1 MMPYAAENTVS
12 QDPIADG
19 IEISQSQYKEA
30 LAAQLGGQAITVA
43 SGSLLILSST
53 MKSVYLIGDKSEIRI
68 PENTPTQDG
77 YSDIK
82 PGEFDEWVD
91 GAWVVDVVL
100 QKESQRNVLKA
111 LREQALN
118 AIQHTIADGSIYQ
131 VRPSD
136 LPNFSMAIQEGQPE
150 YWVLDNNVTRLTT
163 VAEMQ
168 ECIMAGIAQGKVIW
182 RSHTDALKALNEQ
195 AGGL

>member
-1 MMPYAAENTVS
+1 MPYAAKNALS
-12 QDPIADG
+12 QNPIADS
-19 IEISQSQYKEA
+19 IEISQLQYKEA
-30 LAAQLGGQAITVA
+30 LAAKLNGQSITIS
-43 SGSLLILSST
+43 SGSLLILSNI
-53 MKSVYLIGDKSEIRI
+53 MKSVYLIGDKSEVRI
-68 PENTPTQDG
+68 SENTPAQAG

-91 GAWVVDVVL
+91 GAWVVNVVL
-100 QKESQRNVLKA
+100 QKESQRSVLKSV
-111 LREQALN
+111 REQSLS
-118 AIQHTIADGSIYQ
+118 AIKHTIADGSVYQ

-168 ECIMAGIAQGKVIW
+168 ECILSGIAQGKVIW

-195 AGGL
+195 VGGL

>member
-1 MMPYAAENTVS
+1 MPYAAENALS
-12 QDPIADG
+12 QDPIAGG
-19 IEISQSQYKEA
+19 IEISQVQYKEA
-30 LAAQLGGQAITVA
+30 LKAKLNGQSITIA
-43 SGSLLILSST
+43 SGSLLILSGI
-53 MKSVYLIGDKSEIRI
+53 MKSVYLIGDKSEVRI
-68 PENTPTQDG
+68 SENTPAQAG

-82 PGEFDEWVD
+82 PGEFDKWVD
-91 GAWVVDVVL
+91 GAWVVDLTL
-100 QKESQRNVLKA
+100 QKESQRNVLKSV
-111 LREQALN
+111 REQALS
-118 AIQHTIADGSIYQ
+118 AIKHTIADGSTYQ

-150 YWVLDNNVTRLTT
+150 DWVLDNNTTRLTS

-168 ECIMAGIAQGKVIW
+168 ECILSGIAQGKVIW

>member
-1 MMPYAAENTVS
+1 MPYAAENTLS
-12 QDPIADG
+12 QDPIAGG
-19 IEISQSQYKEA
+19 IEISQAQYKEA
-30 LAAQLGGQAITVA
+30 LTAKLNGQSITIA

-68 PENTPTQDG
+68 PENTPTQAG

-82 PGEFDEWVD
+82 PEEFDEWVD
-91 GAWVVDVVL
+91 GAWVVDVIL

-111 LREQALN
+111 VREQSLN
-118 AIQHTIADGSIYQ
+118 AIKHTILDGSTYQ

-150 YWVLDNNVTRLTT
+150 DWVLDNNTTRLTS

-168 ECIMAGIAQGKVIW
+168 ECIMSGIAQGKVIW

-195 AGGL
+195 VGGL

>member
-1 MMPYAAENTVS
+1 MPYAAENTLS
-12 QDPIADG
+12 QGLIAGG
-19 IEISQSQYKEA
+19 IEISQAQYKEA
-30 LAAQLGGQAITVA
+30 LTAILNGQSITVA

-68 PENTPTQDG
+68 PENTPAQAG

-82 PGEFDEWVD
+82 PNEFDEWID
-91 GAWVVDVVL
+91 GAWAVNVVL
-100 QKESQRNVLKA
+100 QKESQRNVLKSV
-111 LREQALN
+111 REQALS
-118 AIQHTIADGSIYQ
+118 AIKHTIVDGSVYQ

-163 VAEMQ
+163 VSEMQ
-168 ECIMAGIAQGKVIW
+168 ECILSGIAQGKVIW

-195 AGGL
+195 GGGL

>member
-1 MMPYAAENTVS
+1 MPYALGNTLS
-12 QDPIADG
+12 QNPIADG
-19 IEISQSQYKEA
+19 IEISQAQYKEA
-30 LAAQLGGQAITVA
+30 LTAKINGQSITVNN
-43 SGSLLILSST
+43 GSLLILSGT
-53 MKSVYLIGDKSEIRI
+53 MKSVYLIGDKSEVKI
-68 PENTPTQDG
+68 PENTPAQAG

-82 PGEFDEWVD
+82 PGEFDEWIS

-100 QKESQRNVLKA
+100 QKESQRNALKSV
-111 LREQALN
+111 REQSLS
-118 AIQHTIADGSIYQ
+118 AIRHTVSDGSIYQ

-150 YWVLDNNVTRLTT
+150 EWVLDNNMTRLTT

-168 ECIMAGIAQGKVIW
+168 ECILSGIAQGKVIW

-195 AGGL
+195 V

>member
-1 MMPYAAENTVS
+1 MPYAAKNALS
-12 QDPIADG
+12 QDPIAGG
-19 IEISQSQYKEA
+19 IEISQAQYKEA
-30 LAAQLGGQAITVA
+30 LTAKLNGQSITIA

-53 MKSVYLIGDKSEIRI
+53 MKSVYLIGDKSEVKI
-68 PENTPTQDG
+68 PENTPAQAG

-82 PGEFDEWVD
+82 PGEFDEWID

-111 LREQALN
+111 VREQALS
-118 AIQHTIADGSIYQ
+118 AIKHTIADGSVYQ

-136 LPNFSMAIQEGQPE
+136 LANFEGAITKGSPE
-150 YWVLDNNVTRLTT
+150 EWILDNNFTRMTS

-168 ECIMAGIAQGKVIW
+168 ECYISGIDQIAFIW
-182 RSHTDALKALNEQ
+182 RNNNATLKALNEQ
-195 AGGL
+195 VGGL

>member
-1 MMPYAAENTVS
+1 MPYASENTLS
-12 QDPIADG
+12 QNPIADG
-19 IEISQSQYKEA
+19 IEISPAQYKEA
-30 LAAQLGGQAITVA
+30 LTAKLNGQSIAVNN
-43 SGSLLILSST
+43 GSLLILSSI
-53 MKSVYLIGDKSEIRI
+53 MKSVYLIGDKSEIKI
-68 PENTPTQDG
+68 PENTPAQAG

-82 PGEFDEWVD
+82 PGEFDEWIN

-100 QKESQRNVLKA
+100 QKESQRNSLKSV
-111 LREQALN
+111 REQSLS
-118 AIQHTIADGSIYQ
+118 AIRHTVSDGSIYQ

-150 YWVLDNNVTRLTT
+150 EWVLDNNMTRLTT

-168 ECIMAGIAQGKVIW
+168 ECILSGIAQGKVIW

-195 AGGL
+195 V

>member
-1 MMPYAAENTVS
+1 MPYASGNTLS
-12 QDPIADG
+12 QNPIADG
-19 IEISQSQYKEA
+19 IEISPAQYKEA
-30 LAAQLGGQAITVA
+30 LTAKLNGQSITIA

-53 MKSVYLIGDKSEIRI
+53 MKSVYLIGDKSEVRI
-68 PENTPTQDG
+68 SENTPAQAG
-77 YSDIK
+77 YSDIQ

-100 QKESQRNVLKA
+100 QKESQRNVLKSV
-111 LREQALN
+111 REQSLS
-118 AIQHTIADGSIYQ
+118 AIKHTIADGSVYQ

-136 LPNFSMAIQEGQPE
+136 LANFEGAINKGNPE
-150 YWVLDNNVTRLTT
+150 EWILDNNLTRMTT

-168 ECIMAGIAQGKVIW
+168 ECYISGIDQIAVIW
-182 RSHTDALKALNEQ
+182 RNNNATLKALNEQ

>member
-1 MMPYAAENTVS
+1 MPYAAENTLS
-12 QDPIADG
+12 QNPISDG
-19 IEISQSQYKEA
+19 IEISQAQYKEA
-30 LAAQLGGQAITVA
+30 LTAKLNGQSIIIA

-53 MKSVYLIGDKSEIRI
+53 MKSVYLIGDKSEVRI
-68 PENTPTQDG
+68 PENTPAQAG

-82 PGEFDEWVD
+82 PSEFDKWVD
-91 GAWVVDVVL
+91 GAWVVDEVL
-100 QKESQRNVLKA
+100 QKESQRNVLKSV
-111 LREQALN
+111 REQALS
-118 AIQHTIADGSIYQ
+118 AIKHTIADNSVYQ

-163 VAEMQ
+163 VSEMQ
-168 ECIMAGIAQGKVIW
+168 ECILSGIAQGKAIW

-195 AGGL
+195 VGGL

>member
-1 MMPYAAENTVS
+1 MPYASENTLS
-12 QDPIADG
+12 QNPIADG
-19 IEISQSQYKEA
+19 IEISPEQYKEA
-30 LAAQLGGQAITVA
+30 LTAKLNGQSIAVN

-53 MKSVYLIGDKSEIRI
+53 MKSVYLIGDKSEVKI
-68 PENTPTQDG
+68 PDNTPAQAG

-82 PGEFDEWVD
+82 PGEFDEWIN

-100 QKESQRNVLKA
+100 QKESQRNSLKSV
-111 LREQALN
+111 REQSLS
-118 AIQHTIADGSIYQ
+118 AIRHTIADGSVYQ

-136 LPNFSMAIQEGQPE
+136 LPNFSMAVQEGQPE
-150 YWVLDNNVTRLTT
+150 EWVLDNNMTRLTT

-168 ECIMAGIAQGKVIW
+168 ECILSGIAQGKVIW

-195 AGGL
+195 V

>member
-1 MMPYAAENTVS
+1 MPYAAKNALS
-12 QDPIADG
+12 QNPIADS
-19 IEISQSQYKEA
+19 IEISQLQYKEA
-30 LAAQLGGQAITVA
+30 LAAKLNGQSITIS
-43 SGSLLILSST
+43 SGSLLILSNI
-53 MKSVYLIGDKSEIRI
+53 MKSVYLIGDKSEVRI
-68 PENTPTQDG
+68 SENTPAQAG

-91 GAWVVDVVL
+91 GAWVVNVVL
-100 QKESQRNVLKA
+100 QKESQRSVLKSV
-111 LREQALN
+111 REQSLS
-118 AIQHTIADGSIYQ
+118 AIKHTIADGSVYQ

-150 YWVLDNNVTRLTT
+150 YWVLDNNATRLTT

-168 ECIMAGIAQGKVIW
+168 ECILSGIAQGKVIW

-195 AGGL
+195 VGGL